1 MIAAGALKQKQEGNA
16 AVNTKSSAEVLWG
29 IGELEFEAYMRMM
42 DSAVSYTVLLFIL
55 TSVTISP
62 FNSVWLFRC

>member
-42 DSAVSYTVLLFIL
+42 DSAVSYTVFFNFRYSFPFQLSLALLL
-55 TSVTISP
+55 
-62 FNSVWLFRC
+62 LM